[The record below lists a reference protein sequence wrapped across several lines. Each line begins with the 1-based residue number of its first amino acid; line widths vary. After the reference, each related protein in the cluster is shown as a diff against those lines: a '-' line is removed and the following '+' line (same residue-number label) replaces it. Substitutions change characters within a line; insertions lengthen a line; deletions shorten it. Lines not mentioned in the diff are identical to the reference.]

1 MPRIKKI
8 YQNYIQSKRQAN
20 GFTLIELMIVMVI
33 VGILSAVAY
42 PAYTTHLQKSRR
54 VDAQTALLELA
65 QYMERYYTTNG
76 TYVGAVLPF
85 TASPKDDATKY
96 YNLSVSGVAM
106 DTYTLSGVP
115 ISTSTQATDSC
126 GTLTLSQTGAKTPT
140 TSGCWN

>member
-1 MPRIKKI
+1 MLHQK
-8 YQNYIQSKRQAN
+8 YIQLKCRSK

-33 VGILSAVAY
+33 IGIITAIAY
-42 PAYTTHLQKSRR
+42 PSYLNHLQKSRR

-96 YNLSVSGVAM
+96 YNLSVTGLAANA
-106 DTYTLSGVP
+106 YTLSGAP
-115 ISTSTQATDSC
+115 TSSQTTDSC

-140 TSGCWN
+140 TAGCWN

>member
-1 MPRIKKI
+1 MICTNKA
-8 YQNYIQSKRQAN
+8 YQKYIQLKKCST

-33 VGILSAVAY
+33 IGILGAIAY
-42 PAYTTHLQKSRR
+42 PAYSSHLQKSRR

-76 TYVGAVLPF
+76 SYVGAVLPF

-96 YNLSVSGVAM
+96 YNLSVSGLAA
-106 DTYTLSGVP
+106 DSYTLTGAP
-115 ISTSTQATDSC
+115 TGTQASDSC

>member
-1 MPRIKKI
+1 MIQINKA
-8 YQNYIQSKRQAN
+8 YQNYIQSKRQPK

-33 VGILSAVAY
+33 IGILGAIAY
-42 PAYTTHLQKSRR
+42 PAYSNHLQKSRR
-54 VDAQTALLELA
+54 VDAQAALLELA

-96 YNLSVSGVAM
+96 YNLSVTGVAANA
-106 DTYTLSGVP
+106 YTLSGVP
-115 ISTSTQATDSC
+115 ISTTSQATESC

-140 TSGCWN
+140 TAGCWN